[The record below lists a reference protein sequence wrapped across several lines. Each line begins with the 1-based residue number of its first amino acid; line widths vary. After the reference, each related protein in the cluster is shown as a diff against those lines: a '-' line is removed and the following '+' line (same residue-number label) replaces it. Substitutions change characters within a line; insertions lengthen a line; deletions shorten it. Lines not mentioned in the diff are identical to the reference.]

1 MNDLDLESCNKMYSA
16 TFRSEPFKLSSV
28 DNWKEE
34 VSLLTS
40 DLALSLYLKDNN
52 FSLPDKPNSDRDYDF
67 DRYYERLS
75 EIREIAEEWFYSNYQ
90 DLIVNAD
97 TLVVELCNYKG
108 EGEGLALFIS
118 SNQYPVFI
126 SKRHSFF
133 DAQ

>member
-1 MNDLDLESCNKMYSA
+1 M
-16 TFRSEPFKLSSV
+16 R
-28 DNWKEE
+28 
-34 VSLLTS
+34 LT
-40 DLALSLYLKDNN
+40 KDNN

-67 DRYYERLS
+67 DLYYERLS
-75 EIREIAEEWFYSNYQ
+75 EIRGIAEEWFYSHYQ

-118 SNQYPVFI
+118 SQQYPVFI

>member
-1 MNDLDLESCNKMYSA
+1 MNDLDFEACDKMYRA
-16 TFRSEPFKLSSV
+16 TFRSEPFPLSSV
-28 DNWKEE
+28 ENWKEE
-34 VSLLTS
+34 VSSLTS

-52 FSLPDKPNSDRDYDF
+52 ITLPEKPISDCDYDF
-67 DRYYERLS
+67 DNYYEHLS
-75 EIREIAEEWFYSNYQ
+75 EIRGIADYWFSSNYH

-118 SNQYPVFI
+118 SHQYPVFR
-126 SKRHSFF
+126 SKQHSFF